1 MLLYLLGALTYP
13 LLQDK
18 PEWLL
23 VLVTAAGAGVLLA
36 GRRARPRWAKT
47 AAAGLV
53 LEELLV
59 TSALF
64 GTYPDGG
71 VLLPRVFMA
80 ICGGTLAL
88 TLALGVP
95 LPDRWLPIQ
104 GQWLRR
110 LLAAV
115 ALLLLVTGSSWFG
128 LWQQWW
134 ATGLP
139 RWPLAPGLA
148 VAALLLI
155 HTWSSLS
162 RGLVTLR
169 RKDGVRI
176 VITV

>member
-23 VLVTAAGAGVLLA
+23 VLVTVAGAGVLLV
-36 GRRARPRWAKT
+36 GRSARPHWAR
-47 AAAGLV
+47 AATAGLV
-53 LEELLV
+53 LEELFV

-64 GTYPDGG
+64 GAYPEGG
-71 VLLPRVFMA
+71 DLLPRALMA
-80 ICGGTLAL
+80 AGGGALAL

-104 GQWLRR
+104 GPWLRR
-110 LLAAV
+110 FLAAV
-115 ALLLLVTGSSWFG
+115 ALLLLVIGSSWLG

-134 ATGLP
+134 ALGLP
-139 RWPLAPGLA
+139 GWPLGPGLA

-155 HTWSSLS
+155 HAWSGLS
-162 RGLVTLR
+162 RSLVTLR
-169 RKDGVRI
+169 RQDGIRF
-176 VITV
+176 VISG